1 MEGRKI
7 KLTSLQ
13 KRLRQKYIEV
23 RGTQTNLVVAVG
35 DKIYQ
40 GFRLDY
46 EPDTLA
52 EAEWMGDMLAIA
64 LSRMLRAEMSDS
76 LGLNRRGNAARKRS
90 NEG

>member
-13 KRLRQKYIEV
+13 KKLRQKYIEII
-23 RGTQTNLVVAVG
+23 GTRVNLVVV
-35 DKIYQ
+35 DDRTYQ
-40 GFRLDY
+40 GFNLDY

-52 EAEWMGDMLAIA
+52 EANWMADMLAIA
-64 LSRMLRAEMSDS
+64 LGRMLKAEMSDS
-76 LGLNRRGNAARKRS
+76 LELNRRGNATRKRS